1 MILLMWN
8 FFKNFFFCFSSKEN
22 ENRNIKKFVV
32 CASIDVFR
40 FFFNPSAFFDCCCAT
55 IRWKIICNLKIG
67 LNYQQLISVDA
78 VFVVVCYEQQSH
90 KKKILIKRLLGA
102 RWKTTNDVL
111 NNNNADDIIR
121 NIVFFFFF
129 LHLHTERHKYKLDK
143 NLG

>member
-1 MILLMWN
+1 MWN

-32 CASIDVFR
+32 CA
-40 FFFNPSAFFDCCCAT
+40 SAFFDCCCAT

-102 RWKTTNDVL
+102 R
-111 NNNNADDIIR
+111 
-121 NIVFFFFF
+121 
-129 LHLHTERHKYKLDK
+129 
-143 NLG
+143 